1 MAHSRTEWRLKH
13 TGQVA
18 HLPQDYSA
26 GAIAGAIA
34 GAGVITGVSAS
45 LILERVEKYFLIFPR
60 IAELELIQDPFLWET
75 VLVILKNENFDSIRL
90 LDLLS

>member
-1 MAHSRTEWRLKH
+1 MEELLTLTRNGIVNILIP
-13 TGQVA
+13 
-18 HLPQDYSA
+18 L
-26 GAIAGAIA
+26 AIAGAIA